1 MNGPQVVGP
10 HATANTLIMRG
21 VFSKLTIPI
30 WYGYDTRMDPDTLI
44 DVINKIQKNGYHV
57 IGITTDSHTTN
68 VSLAKKLGVTGY
80 SLSEV
85 LILTSSNLK
94 YDHRLF
100 IELRIQYKKTTIVG

>member
-10 HATANTLIMRG
+10 HATANVLVMRG

-57 IGITTDSHTTN
+57 IGITTDSHPNN

-85 LILTSSNLK
+85 LILASSNLK
-94 YDHRLF
+94 YDNRLF
-100 IELRIQYKKTTIVG
+100 IPIWPSNKVTITH